1 METVSVS
8 IEACLLQLTIPTSQT
23 QEHCLSVGSER
34 SHVRKAV
41 RCGSA
46 GHVMSISIATSRLH
60 TGLRGACARRTPTVC
75 PLFCMPD
82 SVADPKVDP
91 PIKRFAERHKYF
103 HIDSIAV
110 RDVGYVPPSPGRGTR
125 NGGSKPISRQDNFQ
139 SLTSKFVTCATPV
152 RWSQC
157 QSTSSKRAR
166 SPEHRR
172 TGEDSRDYPSKR
184 ARDSDGWV
192 DGGGGGRYKSP
203 MWERDRERSAWTF
216 KDERKEEKS
225 TPLPSALN
233 WFMGTLPAPNAFNG
247 VYSCPAS

>member
-1 METVSVS
+1 MLS
-8 IEACLLQLTIPTSQT
+8 I
-23 QEHCLSVGSER
+23 
-34 SHVRKAV
+34 
-41 RCGSA
+41 
-46 GHVMSISIATSRLH
+46 
-60 TGLRGACARRTPTVC
+60 
-75 PLFCMPD
+75 
-82 SVADPKVDP
+82 DP

-139 SLTSKFVTCATPV
+139 SLTSKFVKCATPV

-157 QSTSSKRAR
+157 QITSSKRAR

-184 ARDSDGWV
+184 VRDSDGWV